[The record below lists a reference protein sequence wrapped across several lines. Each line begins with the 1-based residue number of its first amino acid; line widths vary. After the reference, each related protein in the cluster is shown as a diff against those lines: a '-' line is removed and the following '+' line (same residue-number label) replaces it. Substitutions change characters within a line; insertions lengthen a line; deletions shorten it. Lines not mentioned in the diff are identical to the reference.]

1 MPNNTIKAQKPAK
14 EKHYKGYW
22 LTKFVDYFPVLGFL
36 AIVLVFG
43 IATKGRMFNWF
54 NIKTIWKQSFLYI
67 VGGLGV
73 IFCYAQGVHDF
84 SLASNIALSAILGNM
99 IGGQDPVLTVVA
111 TIAVGALVG
120 CLNGVLYAT
129 TGLSDFILTLCV
141 NFLISGSLTTL
152 MGDNAYLPGC
162 KALIALNGQ
171 TFETVVI
178 LVATVIVTYVF
189 NFSKYGRHCKAL
201 SAGPVAAVQCGVN
214 VKMVKFSAF
223 LIAGITAGVIAI
235 LSSIRAGTV
244 GSGTGAMFHFNIMIC
259 MILGGMPLTG
269 GKDAKIVNVF
279 FGVLGCMALTNGM
292 VMLGLPS
299 RLQDVVKGVV
309 FIIVAVGMTRLR
321 DKANAI

>member
-1 MPNNTIKAQKPAK
+1 MPNKGSVAQRPVK

-22 LTKFVDYFPVLGFL
+22 LTKFVDFFPLLGFL

-43 IATKGRMFNWF
+43 IATKGRMFSWF

-99 IGGQDPVLTVVA
+99 IGGENVVLTIVA
-111 TIAVGALVG
+111 TLAVGAAVGAL
-120 CLNGVLYAT
+120 NGFLYAA
-129 TGLSDFILTLCV
+129 TGLSDFLLTLCV
-141 NFLISGSLTTL
+141 NFLISGSLITL

-162 KALIALNGQ
+162 PGLLSLNGQ

-178 LVATVIVTYVF
+178 IVATLIVTYVF
-189 NFSKYGRHCKAL
+189 DFTKYGRHCKAL

-214 VKMVKFSAF
+214 VRRIKFSAF
-223 LIAGITAGVIAI
+223 LIAGLTAGVIAL

-244 GSGTGAMFHFNIMIC
+244 GSGTGSMFHFNIMIC

-269 GKDAKIVNVF
+269 GKDARIVNVF
-279 FGVLGCMALTNGM
+279 FGALGCMALTNGM

-299 RLQDVVKGVV
+299 RMQDVVKGVV
-309 FIIVAVGMTRLR
+309 FIAVAVGMTRLR
-321 DKANAI
+321 DRANAV

>member
-1 MPNNTIKAQKPAK
+1 MPNKTLEAQKPAN

-22 LTKFVDYFPVLGFL
+22 LTKFVDFFPVLGFL

-84 SLASNIALSAILGNM
+84 SLASNIALSAIIGNM
-99 IGGQDPVLTVVA
+99 IGGQNPVLTVIA
-111 TIAVGALVG
+111 TIAVGAAVG
-120 CLNGVLYAT
+120 SLNGILYAT

-141 NFLISGSLTTL
+141 NFLISGSLITL
-152 MGDNAYLPGC
+152 MGDNAYLPAC
-162 KALIALNGQ
+162 KSLVALNGQ
-171 TFETVVI
+171 KFETIVI
-178 LVATVIVTYVF
+178 IVATVIVTYVF
-189 NFSKYGRHCKAL
+189 NFTKYGRHCKAL

-214 VKMVKFSAF
+214 VKKVKFSAF
-223 LIAGITAGVIAI
+223 LIAGITAGVIAL
-235 LSSIRAGTV
+235 LSSVRAGTV
-244 GSGTGAMFHFNIMIC
+244 GGSTGAMFHFNIMIC
-259 MILGGMPLTG
+259 MILGGMPLSG

-292 VMLGLPS
+292 VMLGLHS

-309 FIIVAVGMTRLR
+309 FITVAVGMTRLR
-321 DKANAI
+321 DKVNAI

>member
-1 MPNNTIKAQKPAK
+1 MPNKTLEAQKPAN

-22 LTKFVDYFPVLGFL
+22 LTKFVDFFPVLGFL

-84 SLASNIALSAILGNM
+84 SLASNIALSAIIGNM
-99 IGGQDPVLTVVA
+99 IGGQNPVLTVIA
-111 TIAVGALVG
+111 TIAVGAAVG
-120 CLNGVLYAT
+120 SLNGILYAT

-141 NFLISGSLTTL
+141 NFLISGSLITL
-152 MGDNAYLPGC
+152 MNGQVYLEGC
-162 KALIALNGQ
+162 KPLLALNGQ

-178 LVATVIVTYVF
+178 IAATLIVTYVF
-189 NFSKYGRHCKAL
+189 NFTKYGRHCKAL

-214 VKMVKFSAF
+214 VKWVKFSAF
-223 LIAGITAGVIAI
+223 LIAGITAGVIAL
-235 LSSIRAGTV
+235 LSSVRAGTV
-244 GSGTGAMFHFNIMIC
+244 SSGTGAMFHFNIMIC
-259 MILGGMPLTG
+259 MILGGMPLEG

-279 FGVLGCMALTNGM
+279 FGVLGCMTLTNGM
-292 VMLGLPS
+292 VMLGLHS

-309 FIIVAVGMTRLR
+309 FITVAVGMTRLR
-321 DKANAI
+321 NKANSI

>member
-1 MPNNTIKAQKPAK
+1 MLSKAQAAKLAEKP
-14 EKHYKGYW
+14 KHYKGYW
-22 LTKFVDYFPVLGFL
+22 LTKFVDFFPLLGFL
-36 AIVLVFG
+36 SIVLVFG

-54 NIKTIWKQSFLYI
+54 NMKTIWKQSFLYI

-84 SLASNIALSAILGNM
+84 SLASNIALSAIVGNM
-99 IGGQDPVLTVVA
+99 IGGQNPVLTVVA
-111 TIAVGALVG
+111 TIGVGAAVG
-120 CLNGVLYAT
+120 CLNGILYAT

-152 MGDNAYLPGC
+152 MGNNAYLEGC
-162 KALIALNGQ
+162 KSLVALNGQ
-171 TFETVVI
+171 GFEMAVI
-178 LVATVIVTYVF
+178 LIVTVLVTYVF
-189 NFSKYGRHCKAL
+189 HFTKYGRYCKAL
-201 SAGPVAAVQCGVN
+201 SAGPVAAVQCGIQVR
-214 VKMVKFSAF
+214 KVKFSAF
-223 LIAGITAGVIAI
+223 LIAGITAGVIAL

-244 GSGTGAMFHFNIMIC
+244 GSSTGAMFHFNIMIC
-259 MILGGMPLTG
+259 MILGGMPLAG

-299 RLQDVVKGVV
+299 RVQDVVKGVV
-309 FIIVAVGMTRLR
+309 FIAVAVGMTRLR

>member
-1 MPNNTIKAQKPAK
+1 MPNKTLEAQKPVK

-22 LTKFVDYFPVLGFL
+22 LTKFVDFFPVLGFL

-43 IATKGRMFNWF
+43 IATKGRMFNLF

-84 SLASNIALSAILGNM
+84 SLASNIALSAIIGNM
-99 IGGQDPVLTVVA
+99 IGGQNPVLTIIA
-111 TIAVGALVG
+111 TIAVGAAVG
-120 CLNGVLYAT
+120 SLNGFLYAT

-152 MGDNAYLPGC
+152 MGDNAYLPAC
-162 KALIALNGQ
+162 KPLMALNGQ
-171 TFETVVI
+171 TFETIVI
-178 LVATVIVTYVF
+178 IAATIIVTYVF
-189 NFSKYGRHCKAL
+189 NFTKYGRHCKAL

-214 VKMVKFSAF
+214 VKRAKFSAF
-223 LIAGITAGVIAI
+223 LIAGITAGILAL
-235 LSSIRAGTV
+235 LSSVRAGTV

-292 VMLGLPS
+292 VMLGLHS
-299 RLQDVVKGVV
+299 RLQDVVKGIV
-309 FIIVAVGMTRLR
+309 FITVAVGMTRLR